1 MIAEL
6 QMVWMFFV
14 AKADQLRDE
23 NPDRGEIVNT
33 AIVIGLLAA
42 GAIIV
47 GALLIGKAKSAAQN
61 VRTQ

>member
-14 AKADQLRDE
+14 AKADQLREE

-33 AIVIGLLAA
+33 AIVIGVLAA
-42 GAIIV
+42 GAIII
-47 GALLIGKAKSAAQN
+47 GAILIGKAKSAADR
-61 VRTQ
+61 VKTQ

>member
-1 MIAEL
+1 MIVEL
-6 QMVWMFFV
+6 QMVWIFLV
-14 AKADQLRDE
+14 AKADQLRKE

-47 GALLIGKAKSAAQN
+47 GAILIGKAKSAAYN
-61 VRTQ
+61 VKTQ